1 MSSKCTFCSDRIEL
15 AHRSGRVPGVDPEV
29 TPACVNS
36 CIAGALHFGDRDDPQ
51 SNVSRLLEQNR
62 HFRMHE
68 ELGTD
73 PGVYYLYAEGD
84 PP

>member
-1 MSSKCTFCSDRIEL
+1 M
-15 AHRSGRVPGVDPEV
+15 

-36 CIAGALHFGDRDDPQ
+36 CIAGALHFGDRDDPD
-51 SNVSRLLEQNR
+51 SNVSRLLRETE

-73 PGVYYLYAEGD
+73 PGVYYIVE
-84 PP
+84 PQR